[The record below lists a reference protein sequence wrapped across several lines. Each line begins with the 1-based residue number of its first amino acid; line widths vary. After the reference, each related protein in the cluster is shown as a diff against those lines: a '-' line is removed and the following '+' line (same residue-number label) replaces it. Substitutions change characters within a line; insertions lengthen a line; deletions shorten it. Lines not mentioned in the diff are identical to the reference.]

1 MKKCF
6 REDDIVGRVG
16 GDEFF
21 VFMRNSPDM
30 ISVVK
35 KAEDLLCAI
44 QEVCA
49 GYESIGLSAS
59 IGVSVY
65 PNQGTT
71 LEELYAKADDA
82 LYRAKRK
89 GKNRYIFAE

>member
-1 MKKCF
+1 MILC
-6 REDDIVGRVG
+6 EVLEVGSWKG
-16 GDEFF
+16 
-21 VFMRNSPDM
+21 RNILLPTACSPDM

-35 KAEDLLCAI
+35 KAEELLCAI